1 MKSRLLFKRALAGRQ
16 GFTLIELLVVIA
28 VIGILS
34 SIVMASL
41 NSARTKA
48 RDAKRQADIRQL
60 QTAIQLYYDDYGTFP
75 SDNGSCN
82 TGQGAWCCLGHGDMG
97 TCWYGGSY
105 HGSTVLDNSL
115 APKYIPTLSDDPRN
129 NIGKMGDAYMYLN
142 NSTGGIAS
150 ATLHWGIEN
159 PNPTVAK
166 DCLGGFLGQWPAG
179 TANGADYYCQLYF
192 K

>member
-1 MKSRLLFKRALAGRQ
+1 MKSRAVHKQ

-34 SIVMASL
+34 SVIMASL
-41 NSARTKA
+41 NSARVKA
-48 RDAKRQADIRQL
+48 RDVKRLADVRQI
-60 QTAIQLYYDDYGTFP
+60 QTAVQLYYDDYGTFP
-75 SDNGSCN
+75 TDNGSCN
-82 TGQGAWCCLGHGDMG
+82 TGQGSWCCLGHGDAG

-115 APKYIPTLSDDPRN
+115 APKYISKLSDDPRN

-159 PNPTVAK
+159 PNPTAAK
-166 DCLGGFLGQWPAG
+166 DCLGGTLGQWSAG